1 VIISYFSGLVIGK
14 LKGEKIK
21 KYVLTISI
29 LLLIS
34 ALFVFK
40 YYNFFIT
47 NFRGVVLFLDWNQSI
62 KTLKLIL
69 PVGLSFYTFQSIS
82 YVLEVYKGCQKPER
96 HFGIYAL
103 YIMFFPQILAG
114 PIERSY
120 NMLPQFRK
128 EHKFE
133 YERVVRGMRLIL
145 WGAFLKVIIA
155 DRAAVVVNLIYE
167 NLSNYSGPVLI
178 IAIVLYS
185 FQIFCDFA
193 GYSNMAIGIAQIL
206 GFRLTK
212 NFDRPYMSKSIKEF
226 WNRWHISLSS
236 WLRDYIYIPLGGN
249 RVSKIKHAINIMV
262 TFIISGLWHGAG
274 WTFVAWGALHGFYL
288 LFFDWMNILIHKYL
302 KIYEKSLNRF
312 DTLIQRFI
320 TFSLVTFSWI
330 FFRAKDMSQVKYIIS
345 HMLINYKS
353 DLLKFLNFDLSLFQ
367 KGLIDKDKILG
378 LTVIN
383 WLVLITSIIIMSY
396 VHRLQ
401 DDISI
406 QKYFENKPVIIRWFI
421 YYVFIIAIFYFATQG
436 KEQYIYFQF

>member
-1 VIISYFSGLVIGK
+1 VIISYFSGLIIGK
-14 LKGEKIK
+14 LKRKKIK
-21 KYVLTISI
+21 RYFLTISI

-82 YVLEVYKGCQKPER
+82 YVLEVYKGRQKPER

-128 EHKFE
+128 EHIFE
-133 YERVVRGMRLIL
+133 YERVVRGLRLIL

-178 IAIVLYS
+178 MAIVLYS

-206 GFRLTK
+206 GFRLTN

-249 RVSKIKHAINIMV
+249 RVSRIKHAINILV
-262 TFIISGLWHGAG
+262 TFIVSGLWHGAG

-288 LFFDWMNILIHKYL
+288 LFFDWINILIHKYL
-302 KIYEKSLNRF
+302 KIYGKSLNRF
-312 DTLIQRFI
+312 DSLIQRFI

-330 FFRAKDMSQVKYIIS
+330 FFRAKDMSQVEYIIS
-345 HMLINYKS
+345 HMLINFKS

-367 KGLIDKDKILG
+367 KMLIDKDKILG
-378 LTVIN
+378 LTIIN

-401 DDISI
+401 DNMSI
-406 QKYFENKPVIIRWFI
+406 QKYFENKPVIIRWLI
-421 YYVFIIAIFYFATQG
+421 YYIFIIAIFYFATQG